1 MARSLPEEK
10 PPSYRSILRVV
21 ITVVLSAL
29 ALYLVYRVREPLSWI
44 VLGGFVAVAATGP
57 VNLLSRKLPRG
68 LAITLVY
75 VGIILIPIA
84 IGAILLP
91 PVVEQSVRLANNLP
105 DYARELDDAF
115 QENPTLREA
124 NQKYDITTKL
134 ENAAENLVGRLGDA
148 AGALVTIGASLVS
161 SIFALVTILVVSMF
175 LVGRGKRWRDAA
187 LRHRPPHQAERI
199 TRATDKIAYAV
210 GSYVGGALAQASI
223 AGLAA
228 WIMLVILGVPSPLPL
243 AIVVFLLDLIPL
255 VGATLG
261 AVIVGVVTLFSDF
274 PTITIIWAIFAIAY
288 QQFENYV
295 VQPRIQSRAVSL
307 DPFLVVVAALF
318 GGALLGV
325 IGALLSIPT
334 AAAIQIAVREWL
346 EYRREYRT
354 AVSCRGCLRPRGAS
368 ARAFRAPGRALTAQH
383 DQGSG
388 ERDCPRCAAPGG
400 HQSRTWPHRLTA
412 YLHCCRSGTPPG
424 PAPRPQRTLAGAGNR
439 PSNLR

>member
-1 MARSLPEEK
+1 MPEETQ
-10 PPSYRSILRVV
+10 PSYRAILRVV

-29 ALYLVYRVREPLSWI
+29 ALYLIYRVREPLSWI
-44 VLGGFVAVAATGP
+44 ALGGFVAVAATGP

-84 IGAILLP
+84 LGAILLP

-105 DYARELDDAF
+105 DYARELNDAF
-115 QENPTLREA
+115 EENPTLREA

-261 AVIVGVVTLFSDF
+261 AVIVGVVTLFADF
-274 PTITIIWAIFAIAY
+274 PTTTIIWAIFAIAY

-354 AVSCRGCLRPRGAS
+354 A
-368 ARAFRAPGRALTAQH
+368 
-383 DQGSG
+383 
-388 ERDCPRCAAPGG
+388 
-400 HQSRTWPHRLTA
+400 
-412 YLHCCRSGTPPG
+412 
-424 PAPRPQRTLAGAGNR
+424 
-439 PSNLR
+439 